1 MINPEQYGKDI
12 LSGKIS
18 ACNYVRLSVARHFE
32 DLKKDSDYY
41 FDREAGIR
49 PIKFFHILRHWRGEF
64 YNKPF
69 VPEPWQAWV
78 LYVFYGW
85 KRKADD
91 KRRFKFLYIE
101 IPRKNGKTTFLAA
114 CTLYHVLKDDENAP
128 EVYYAATKE
137 VQARLCLDEARQIAK
152 QTPQISKRLKVLK
165 YSIEYPEKNG
175 MMRALGSDSD
185 KQDGLNPSMA
195 VGDEIHAW
203 KDFGMFDKLNTAFG
217 MRAQPTF
224 MMITTAGS
232 NKNYPCYDYRAK
244 CIDVLMGI
252 KKQDNLLPM
261 IYTIDEEDDWRSE
274 ESWIKANPS
283 WPILNQ
289 IEFRDDADEAI
300 NFASRETTF
309 KTLKLNVWTD
319 SESVWIKDDDWMK
332 CAFPRDFKLAAELR
346 PHVCFAGADFAES
359 RDLCALV
366 IQWPNIDGRR
376 YVKSWF
382 WIPEKKVREKEDR
395 VDYWVWKKQGHVNV
409 IPGDAIDHAM
419 LAREVLEI
427 LVKYN
432 VQGLTYDKYGIGE
445 AVIQTMQNMGYPAG
459 KLHPMKQQTTQYQ
472 GPIRKIEEEVMLEKI
487 NHEGHPVLQWN
498 IRNVV
503 LFKDSYGGVKFNKSK
518 VIEKIDGAVALAM
531 AYAEEMGSEPMDSG
545 QVFYV

>member
-1 MINPEQYGKDI
+1 MINPDQYGKDI
-12 LSGKIS
+12 LSGKVA
-18 ACNYVRLSVARHFE
+18 ACEYVRLAIARHEE
-32 DLKKDSDYY
+32 DLKKDWQYY
-41 FDREAGIR
+41 FDEEAGLR

-85 KRKADD
+85 KRKEDN

-114 CTLYHVLKDDENAP
+114 CTLFHILKDDENAP

-137 VQARLCLDEARQIAK
+137 QQARLCLDEARNIAK
-152 QTPQISKRLKVLK
+152 QTPEVRERLKVLK
-165 YSIEYPEKNG
+165 YSIEYEAKNG
-175 MMRALGSDSD
+175 MMRSLGSDSD

-195 VGDEIHAW
+195 VLDEVHAH

-217 MRAQPTF
+217 MRAQPTL

-232 NKNYPCYDYRAK
+232 NKSNPCFDYRSK
-244 CIDVLMGI
+244 CIDVLLGI
-252 KKQDNLLPM
+252 KSQDNLLAL
-261 IYTIDEEDDWRSE
+261 IYTIDEEDDWRTE

-289 IEFRDDADEAI
+289 VEFRDDAQEAI
-300 NFASRETTF
+300 DFASRETSF
-309 KTLKLNVWTD
+309 KTLKLNVWAD
-319 SESVWIKDDDWMK
+319 AESVWIKDDDWMK
-332 CAFPRDFKLAAELR
+332 CAGVPME
-346 PHVCFAGADFAES
+346 PSGICYAGADFAES
-359 RDLCALV
+359 KDLCALV
-366 IQWPNIDGRR
+366 IQWPGNPRHI
-376 YVKSWF
+376 KSWF

-395 VDYWVWKKQGHVNV
+395 VDYWVWKKQGYVRV
-409 IPGDAIDHAM
+409 IPGDAIDHQQ
-419 LAREVLEI
+419 LAIEVLEI
-427 LVKYN
+427 LNKYN

-445 AVIQTMQNMGYPAG
+445 AVIQTMINDGFPVD

-472 GPIRKIEEEVMLEKI
+472 GPIRKLEEEIMLQKV

-498 IRNVV
+498 VRNVV
-503 LFKDSYGGVKFNKSK
+503 LYMDSYGGVKFNKSK
-518 VIEKIDGAVALAM
+518 AVEKIDGAVALAM
-531 AYAEEMGSEPMDSG
+531 AYAEELGSAPIDTGE
-545 QVFYV
+545 VYYV